1 MKGGFFFSRHS
12 LYLKGIINHKS
23 IKMKKFLLLLLL
35 NISMLSA
42 QEGEMRI
49 NMWYGTINNS
59 DVEEHLALEKHFKSV
74 WKQQRDAG
82 LLTNWE
88 MYQLINPHVASTET
102 TYLYVKFYTEENRK
116 KSANISGIPEGLD
129 AETWDVIRQ
138 KQISH
143 FTKIYSTNVSYKGG
157 FNNSVEGMK
166 PADYAVINS
175 MSVDWYR
182 QADYESMELKT
193 FMPINKKNGMK
204 AWALTKVLDQLG
216 TERKTNYYTVDFY
229 DTLEELYTLRSNT
242 SKMSKSTIDANKKM
256 DQMRSLLSSDI
267 FRRVDYLDKK

>member
-1 MKGGFFFSRHS
+1 
-12 LYLKGIINHKS
+12 
-23 IKMKKFLLLLLL
+23 MKKLLFPLILLIGL
-35 NISMLSA
+35 SVSA

-49 NMWYGTINNS
+49 NMWYGTIKNS
-59 DVEEHLALEKHFKSV
+59 DVEEHLALEKHFKSI

-88 MYQLINPHVASTET
+88 MWQLTNPHEASTET

-129 AETWDVIRQ
+129 AETWEVLSQ
-138 KQISH
+138 KQMSH

-157 FNNSVEGMK
+157 FNNSVEGSK

-193 FMPINKKNGMK
+193 FMPINKKNGMN
-204 AWALTKVLDQLG
+204 AWALTKVLDQFG

-229 DTLEELYTLRSNT
+229 NTLEELYTQRSNT
-242 SKMSKSTIDANKKM
+242 SRISKSNRDANKKM
-256 DQMRSLLSSDI
+256 DQIRSLLSTDI
-267 FRRVDYLDKK
+267 FKRVDYLDKK

>member
-1 MKGGFFFSRHS
+1 
-12 LYLKGIINHKS
+12 
-23 IKMKKFLLLLLL
+23 MKKILFMFLLL
-35 NISMLSA
+35 IGFSVTA

-88 MYQLINPHVASTET
+88 MWQLINPHKASSET
-102 TYLYVKFYTEENRK
+102 TYLYVKFYTEENRR

-129 AETWDVIRQ
+129 AETWDVISE
-138 KQISH
+138 KQLSH
-143 FTKIYSTNVSYKGG
+143 FTKIYSTDVSYKGG
-157 FNNSVEGMK
+157 FNNSVEGSK

-193 FMPINKKNGMK
+193 FMPINKNNGMN

-216 TERKTNYYTVDFY
+216 TERKTNYYTVDFF
-229 DTLEELYTLRSNT
+229 DTLEELYSLRSST
-242 SKMSKSTIDANKKM
+242 SKMSKSNIDANKKM
-256 DQMRSLLSSDI
+256 DQIRSLLSSDI

>member
-1 MKGGFFFSRHS
+1 
-12 LYLKGIINHKS
+12 
-23 IKMKKFLLLLLL
+23 MKKLLFLFSLLIGL
-35 NISMLSA
+35 SVSA

-59 DVEEHLALEKHFKSV
+59 DVEEHLALEKHFKSI

-88 MYQLINPHVASTET
+88 MYQLTNPHGASIET

-138 KQISH
+138 KQMSH